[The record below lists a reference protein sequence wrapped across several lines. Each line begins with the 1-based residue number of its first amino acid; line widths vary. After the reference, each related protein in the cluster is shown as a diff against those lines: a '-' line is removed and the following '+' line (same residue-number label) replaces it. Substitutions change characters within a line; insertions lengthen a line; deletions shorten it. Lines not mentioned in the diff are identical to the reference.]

1 MSEFEIEVDKLSED
15 FFELLEGKVIDEHI
29 NKIKKEK
36 KVTIEILKELLDLGD
51 AHYQKY
57 QLKEAEIVYLS
68 YTGLCP

>member
-36 KVTIEILKELLDLGD
+36 KSND
-51 AHYQKY
+51 
-57 QLKEAEIVYLS
+57 
-68 YTGLCP
+68 